1 MKFNSTLFLLE
12 PGELKEI
19 ASNLFKKDWVD
30 AFMDH
35 YHEKKQM
42 KELGFERKIIEV
54 GFQQVTKYVFR
65 NIEFVKGVFQSNYD
79 IHIYFNNG
87 SNLVI
92 WIGENISIVEAAKFV
107 LKEFSEF
114 ESLSSKAR
122 DEMISNEPE
131 FKLID
136 NSPYGK
142 KLVRS

>member
-1 MKFNSTLFLLE
+1 MKFNTTISLLK
-12 PGELKEI
+12 PGGLKEI
-19 ASNLFKKDWVD
+19 TFNLFKKDWVD

-35 YHEKKQM
+35 YHEKKRM
-42 KELGFERKIIEV
+42 KELGFEHKIIEV
-54 GFQQVTKYVFR
+54 GFQQITKYVFR
-65 NIEFVKGVFQSNYD
+65 NIEFVKGVFQSHFD
-79 IHIYFNNG
+79 IHVYFNDG

-92 WIGENISIVEAAKFV
+92 WIGESISIVEAAKFV

-114 ESLSSKAR
+114 ESLFSKAR

-142 KLVRS
+142 KLVKS